1 MLTEKQQNLYEYLLE
16 KATETPHY
24 ISKEDICR
32 DLHEYYPRYAERM
45 SEHNSTVY
53 HQIRKDIK
61 AINNQPAGET
71 LIIASS
77 SRGYKIADREDA
89 QKYIQRRFKSHFS
102 ALKRTW
108 AMRRKAGMDGQMV
121 LGEEITELKT
131 FLGE

>member
-1 MLTEKQQNLYEYLLE
+1 MLTEKQQKLYEYLLR
-16 KATETPHY
+16 KAVVTQHY
-24 ISKEDICR
+24 ITKEDICK

-45 SEHNSTVY
+45 SEHNSTAY
-53 HQIRKDIK
+53 HQIRNDIK
-61 AINNQPAGET
+61 AINNQPPGEY
-71 LIIASS
+71 LLVASS

-89 QKYIQRRFKSHFS
+89 EKYIQRRFKSHFR

-108 AMRRKAGMDGQMV
+108 AMRKKAGMDGQMT